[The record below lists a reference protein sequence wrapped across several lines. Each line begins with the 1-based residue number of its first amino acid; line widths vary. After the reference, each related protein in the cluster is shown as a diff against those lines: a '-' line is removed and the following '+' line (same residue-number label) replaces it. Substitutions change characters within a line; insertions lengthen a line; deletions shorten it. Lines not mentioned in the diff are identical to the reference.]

1 MNKGILLIEDN
12 PDDAALAVRAFR
24 KLGLA
29 AELTVRNSGEEALD
43 YLLSRA
49 ADEHLPSLVLLD
61 LQLPRMSGLDV
72 LKAMRDNDRTR
83 LLPVVV
89 MTSSDEERDIQCSYR
104 LGANSYLRKPV
115 EFAEFTEVVGQLQN
129 YWLTL
134 NRPPGEP
141 RRAV

>member
-24 KLGLA
+24 KQGLA
-29 AELTVRNSGEEALD
+29 AELTVCNSGEEGLN
-43 YLLSRA
+43 YLLSQT
-49 ADEHLPSLVLLD
+49 ADENLPRLVLLD

-72 LKAMRDNDRTR
+72 LKAMQDNDRTR

-89 MTSSDEERDIQCSYR
+89 MTSSDEDRDIQRSYR

-115 EFAEFTEVVGQLQN
+115 EFAEFADVVDQLQH

-134 NRPPGEP
+134 NRLPGEP